1 MTVVPPPVEPP
12 PELPPPEGFCSSGF
26 LSPLSCPLP
35 GSTLTRSL
43 FTPGSEYQV
52 STALS
57 VRWQSAAVWARVA
70 LSLGAKFTP
79 SPLSRPSAHSLLT
92 ASCAH
97 EDTSSRSAGF
107 VVTVVS
113 AFGIASKVSK

>member
-1 MTVVPPPVEPP
+1 MPP

-26 LSPLSCPLP
+26 LSPLSCP
-35 GSTLTRSL
+35 TLTRSL

-79 SPLSRPSAHSLLT
+79 SPLSRPSAHSLPT

-97 EDTSSRSAGF
+97 EDTLSRSAGF